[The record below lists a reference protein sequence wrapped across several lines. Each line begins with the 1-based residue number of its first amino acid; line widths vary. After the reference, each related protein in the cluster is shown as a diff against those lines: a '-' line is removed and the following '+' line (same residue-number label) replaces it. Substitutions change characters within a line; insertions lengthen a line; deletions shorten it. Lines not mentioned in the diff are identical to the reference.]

1 MTVLI
6 LSRQREFK
14 LLKLVLLLAGLH
26 KVQPCRYCF
35 YSVVSSP
42 KIGFSPRR
50 VTHCP
55 DKREIWHAHHVKFG
69 TMCVPNFTFIGAE
82 MWEYSPKT
90 VKISK
95 FRILTINLPLRGH
108 SFAQFLRNS
117 QILYTFIGSF

>member
-55 DKREIWHAHHVKFG
+55 DKREIWHEVRAKFHIYWG
-69 TMCVPNFTFIGAE
+69 RNVGIQPQNCQNFEF
-82 MWEYSPKT
+82 
-90 VKISK
+90 
-95 FRILTINLPLRGH
+95 
-108 SFAQFLRNS
+108 
-117 QILYTFIGSF
+117 